1 MIKFGIKAESLSS
14 INLIPKIIANARFV
28 QENFLDFNMEFNQT
42 LPWIKLDLKLN
53 SNESNCSRDIAL
65 LTRDLVT
72 KQTWALKTLDAW
84 GKVPSGIMQGNIF
97 WIGSTY
103 ECEHHLRGLNNT
115 VVEQPIRTRTCII
128 SSTQSITVRPIYGIC
143 VPQSCN
149 ENELINYIN
158 QRAIQIPFIKNF
170 INLKNGS
177 MHCLDQRSYDTK
189 AILTIVTLS
198 VIAFLILVA
207 TGMHIAYRHRHV
219 LKMDETPATTYEPI
233 LSRTTTAVSTSQT
246 QRSDNEQENEATPL
260 IARPQHSGD
269 SMAQNLVSCCSL
281 MSSCSIL
288 NREHQPKI
296 LSCLNGI
303 RVLSL
308 WWIIIGHTFLYAA
321 YYSEN
326 NLFVSKNRVHLIKLT
341 LIEIFKN
348 ICLQRIEYNYVNL
361 DNVLTIFNW
370 SRQLWFQ
377 IIVQG
382 VLSVDSFFV
391 LSGLLTTF
399 IFFMTKVENERVS
412 IGKFLLNHYVYRY
425 LRYTV
430 FYAIILLIHINL
442 SSYFGQG
449 GPVYPV
455 NGSET
460 STCRQTWWRNLL
472 YINNFFDMKTGCM
485 PITWFLAV
493 YMQFHWISPL
503 YLLTVSWNWMFGM
516 LVAVAFILVD
526 IVTTAVIVS
535 KNNYDHGIFSEM
547 YSTRANGSDTTHDYS
562 NDVYIKPWCR
572 IAPYAVGLILGYVL
586 YEIYKRTNAFSWDSL
601 LPQTR
606 VTRFNRVK
614 YTVAWLCALT
624 LLALCIFGTYGDFN
638 GHPLN
643 RSERI
648 AFLTLSRLA
657 WAIGLSIIIM
667 ICFTGHGGIV
677 DKFLAHPFL
686 ESLGKLT
693 YGAYLW
699 HSLVVFVNYL
709 SRDQAIHY
717 TITNILCGSILHVT
731 IAYMLSLFTFLFVEL
746 PVIQLLKLAFK
757 RPTF

>member
-260 IARPQHSGD
+260 IARPQQAGD

-321 YYSEN
+321 YYS
-326 NLFVSKNRVHLIKLT
+326 
-341 LIEIFKN
+341 
-348 ICLQRIEYNYVNL
+348 

-677 DKFLAHPFL
+677 DKFLAHPFF

>member
-321 YYSEN
+321 YYS
-326 NLFVSKNRVHLIKLT
+326 
-341 LIEIFKN
+341 
-348 ICLQRIEYNYVNL
+348 

>member
-28 QENFLDFNMEFNQT
+28 QENFVDFNMEFNQT
-42 LPWIKLDLKLN
+42 LPWIKLDPKLN

-65 LTRDLVT
+65 LTRDLVS

-84 GKVPSGIMQGNIF
+84 GKLPSGIMQGNIF

-158 QRAIQIPFIKNF
+158 QHAIRIPFIKNF
-170 INLKNGS
+170 INLKNDS
-177 MHCLDQRSYDTK
+177 MHCLDQRSYDAN
-189 AILTIVTLS
+189 AILTIVFLS

-207 TGMHIAYRHRHV
+207 TGMHIAYRHKHV

-246 QRSDNEQENEATPL
+246 QSSANEQENEATPL
-260 IARPQHSGD
+260 IARPQHAAD
-269 SMAQNLVSCCSL
+269 SMAQNLINCCSL
-281 MSSCSIL
+281 ISSYPIL

-321 YYSEN
+321 YYS
-326 NLFVSKNRVHLIKLT
+326 
-341 LIEIFKN
+341 
-348 ICLQRIEYNYVNL
+348 

-399 IFFMTKVENERVS
+399 IFFVMKVENERVS

-425 LRYTV
+425 IRYTV

-442 SSYFGQG
+442 SSYLGQG

-503 YLLTVSWNWMFGM
+503 YLLTVSWNWVFGM

-526 IVTTAVIVS
+526 IITTAVIVS
-535 KNNYDHGIFSEM
+535 KNNYDHGIFGEM
-547 YSTRANGSDTTHDYS
+547 YSTRTNGSDTTHDYS

-586 YEIYKRTNAFSWDSL
+586 YEIYKRANAFSWDSL

-614 YTVAWLCALT
+614 YIIAWLCALT
-624 LLALCIFGTYGDFN
+624 LLVLCIFGTYGDFN

-657 WAIGLSIIIM
+657 WAIGLGIVIV
-667 ICFTGHGGIV
+667 ICFTGYGGIV
-677 DKFLAHPFL
+677 DKFLAHPFF

-699 HSLVVFVNYL
+699 HSLVVFVDYL

-717 TITNILCGSILHVT
+717 TIMNIICGSILHIT
-731 IAYMLSLFTFLFVEL
+731 IAYILSLFTFLFVEL

-757 RPTF
+757 RPTFHN